1 MLISEEALRDPDT
14 KKKKPVSDQ
23 LIELTSQELVVEH
36 TPQKQVSGHELLHQ
50 HETPTPTR
58 LLGRMLLT

>member
-1 MLISEEALRDPDT
+1 MPVSEEALYDLDT
-14 KKKKPVSDQ
+14 KKKPVSDQ

-50 HETPTPTR
+50 HETPTLTR